1 VENRTKLSFEALH
14 DLTLLIEQLDGDQSE
29 RPVDHAANTVAAPD
43 RRRGR
48 RSAGGGEP

>member
-1 VENRTKLSFEALH
+1 
-14 DLTLLIEQLDGDQSE
+14 LLIEQLDGDRSE
-29 RPVDHAANTVAAPD
+29 RPVGQATDSIAAPD

>member
-1 VENRTKLSFEALH
+1 LAV
-14 DLTLLIEQLDGDQSE
+14 EQLDADRSE
-29 RPVDHAANTVAAPD
+29 RPVGHAATGTAAPD

>member
-1 VENRTKLSFEALH
+1 
-14 DLTLLIEQLDGDQSE
+14 LLIDQLDGDRSE
-29 RPVDHAANTVAAPD
+29 RLVGHAADSIAAPD

>member
-1 VENRTKLSFEALH
+1 V
-14 DLTLLIEQLDGDQSE
+14 G
-29 RPVDHAANTVAAPD
+29 HAADGTAAPD